1 MTGLLA
7 HNGAHL
13 AADPRAGERHICSIL
28 TSLTSGG
35 AEMLVANL
43 SSAFVGAGSQ
53 STVIALCDAATLGNS
68 RDMEALLRQQ
78 IESHGGRFVSLG
90 LDRRRGVLAGG
101 IAMRRALRQLQPDI
115 VHAHTA
121 RALGM
126 IALAGAGV
134 PTVLT
139 HHNSKLTF
147 PPRMFALFDRI
158 ATGYVAISEDTA
170 DIYRTNA
177 RQPYRLIPNGPAP
190 KFRSEGPRTCVSR
203 PVRVLSVGAVSAQK
217 NYNLQIEVA
226 RHLRDGA
233 YPFEMPVFQIAG
245 HGPAIEELRGRVE
258 ELGLGEA
265 VHFLGERTD
274 IESLMA
280 QSDIYLNTSVYEGMP
295 IALLEAMA
303 MALPIVATN
312 VAGNRELVQEG
323 QGGFLCE
330 LGNAVAIADAL
341 ACLIRDKELY
351 GRMSRISLIQGE
363 KYSIAGTARQHIDFY
378 DALIARRLLS
388 ATCA

>member
-1 MTGLLA
+1 
-7 HNGAHL
+7 
-13 AADPRAGERHICSIL
+13 
-28 TSLTSGG
+28 
-35 AEMLVANL
+35 MLVANL
-43 SSAFVGAGSQ
+43 SRAFVDAGSQ

-68 RDMEALLRQQ
+68 REMEALLRQQ

-158 ATGYVAISEDTA
+158 AMGYVAISEDTA
-170 DIYRTNA
+170 DIYRANA
-177 RQPYRLIPNGPAP
+177 RQPYRLIPNAPAP
-190 KFRSEGPRTCVSR
+190 KFRTDKPRERMSH
-203 PVRVLSVGAVSAQK
+203 PARVLSVGAISAQK
-217 NYNLQIEVA
+217 NYDLLIKVA
-226 RHLRDGA
+226 QHLRDGC

-245 HGPAIEELRGRVE
+245 NGPDLGELRRRVE
-258 ELGLGEA
+258 EASLGEA

-303 MALPIVATN
+303 MALPIVATD
-312 VAGNRELVQEG
+312 VAGNRELVLDG
-323 QGGFLCE
+323 QGGFLCT
-330 LGNAVAIADAL
+330 LDSPAAIAEAL
-341 ACLIRDKELY
+341 ARLIRDED
-351 GRMSRISLIQGE
+351 RFRQMSVNSLIQSK
-363 KYSIAGTARQHIDFY
+363 KYSLQGTARQHLEFY
-378 DALIARRLLS
+378 EALSPARAS
-388 ATCA
+388 SPPAG